1 MASRGRMAK
10 KQPPYAAS
18 SDFEYTDNAQ
28 VKMIFSEYKDKGK
41 DVKKF
46 CFSKICGLSGI
57 IATVIFLNSCV
68 SGIFQHDATAFGV
81 IGADADVY
89 IVAPVAG
96 NEPLLK
102 SLFTAFVPE
111 KTAAQYMSRTSVLYI
126 GIGAAATPSV
136 TVVSSGSY
144 PVSLGDLLF
153 SKKDGWE
160 KRRAAALNNYTYY
173 SSAVADIVVREK
185 TAFMLLGNAQR
196 NAAHFLQRIAEPH
209 PPIFPPRFQVFS
221 ESSGE
226 GEIGLY
232 TRAGSSVVSALLGL
246 EDIELPIHSIELYL
260 KKDSNSL
267 YHCSAVFEAT
277 DARAA
282 LIVKLLLSHG
292 MNGDFSIQDSSVF
305 IENADITET
314 ELVNMLQGIIATVAF

>member
-1 MASRGRMAK
+1 
-10 KQPPYAAS
+10 
-18 SDFEYTDNAQ
+18 
-28 VKMIFSEYKDKGK
+28 MIQ
-41 DVKKF
+41 
-46 CFSKICGLSGI
+46 
-57 IATVIFLNSCV
+57 A
-68 SGIFQHDATAFGV
+68 AFGV

-89 IVAPVAG
+89 IVAPVVG
-96 NEPLLK
+96 NEPLLQ

-111 KTAAQYMSRTSVLYI
+111 KTAAQYISRTSVLYI
-126 GIGAAATPSV
+126 GIGYAVTPSV

-160 KRRAAALNNYTYY
+160 KRRAASLNNYAYY

-185 TAFMLLGNAQR
+185 TAFMLLGGAQR
-196 NAAHFLQRIAEPH
+196 NATSFLQRIAEPH
-209 PPIFPPRFQVFS
+209 PPMFSPRFQAFS
-221 ESSGE
+221 ESSGA

-232 TRAGSSVVSALLGL
+232 TRAGSAVVSALLEL
-246 EDIELPIHSIELYL
+246 EDIELPIRSIELYL

-292 MNGDFSIQDSSVF
+292 MNGVFSIQDSFVF

-314 ELVNMLQGIIATVAF
+314 ELVNMLQRITSTVAL